1 MISTHAP
8 LAGRDPFQNSLAG
21 AADIFQPT
29 RPLRGATMDAKAAA
43 DSSLISTHAPLAG
56 RDTNEF
62 GVDSD
67 TIISTH
73 APLAGRDAAAGL
85 AIIKKG
91 VISTHAPLAGRDPR
105 SASS

>member
-1 MISTHAP
+1 
-8 LAGRDPFQNSLAG
+8 
-21 AADIFQPT
+21 
-29 RPLRGATMDAKAAA
+29 MDAKAAA